1 MIFISTC
8 SQDTTTDIV
17 MGELDATDVLR
28 FNIDKPGDFTW
39 DFHRAGFRIVGRTSG
54 REITEKTFTSFYL
67 RKPMYF
73 ELIDVP
79 QHGCVENWRREETME
94 LFNDFFRECQN
105 RGLVTLV
112 RSQNNKYGKLRQL
125 LVAEKHFRVAPWHFF
140 HGELPDELMHG
151 RWVVKSM
158 TSTMIGKD
166 KVFLV
171 REVDPRALDLAW
183 PWFVQEL
190 IEGEEEVTV
199 VYVDG
204 KTFAANAPR
213 ESFGG
218 EDSRK
223 SLMEKPA
230 PWPRCELLPED
241 ERAIKGFMDETGYR
255 FGRFDFIRKEGEL
268 WFLELNP
275 NGQWAWLDQNNEHG
289 LVSMVADAIKSEDRA
304 HRERPSRQE
313 PPPSSR
319 GASR

>member
-39 DFHRAGFRIVGRTSG
+39 DFHRAGFRIVDRTSG

-213 ESFGG
+213 VSFGG

-223 SLMEKPA
+223 SLMENPI
-230 PWPRCELLPED
+230 PWPRCELAPED

-255 FGRFDFIRKEGEL
+255 FGRFDFIRKGGEL

-275 NGQWAWLDQNNEHG
+275 NGQWAWLDEKNEHG
-289 LVSMVADAIKSEDRA
+289 LVSMVADAIKSEDRTR
-304 HRERPSRQE
+304 RERPFRRE

-319 GASR
+319 AASR

>member
-39 DFHRAGFRIVGRTSG
+39 DFHRAGFRIVDRTSG

-79 QHGCVENWRREETME
+79 RHGCVENWRREETME

-213 ESFGG
+213 DSFGS

-223 SLMEKPA
+223 SLMENPI
-230 PWPRCELLPED
+230 PWPRCELSPED

-255 FGRFDFIRKEGEL
+255 FGRFDFIRKDGEL

-275 NGQWAWLDQNNEHG
+275 NGQWAWLDEKNEHG
-289 LVSMVADAIKSEDRA
+289 LVSLVADAIKSEDQA
-304 HRERPSRQE
+304 HRERPSRQG

-319 GASR
+319 AVSR

>member
-39 DFHRAGFRIVGRTSG
+39 DFHRAGFRIVDRTSG

-79 QHGCVENWRREETME
+79 RHGCVENWRREETVE
-94 LFNDFFRECQN
+94 LFNDFFRECQS

-125 LVAEKHFRVAPWHFF
+125 LVAKKHFRVAPWHFF

-183 PWFVQEL
+183 PWFVQER

-213 ESFGG
+213 VSFGG

-223 SLMEKPA
+223 SLMENPI
-230 PWPRCELLPED
+230 PWPRCELAPED

-255 FGRFDFIRKEGEL
+255 FGRFDFIRKDGEL

-275 NGQWAWLDQNNEHG
+275 NGQWAWLDEKNEHG

-304 HRERPSRQE
+304 HRERPSRQG
-313 PPPSSR
+313 PLPSSR
-319 GASR
+319 AISR

>member
-1 MIFISTC
+1 
-8 SQDTTTDIV
+8 

-79 QHGCVENWRREETME
+79 RHGCVENWRREETVE
-94 LFNDFFRECQN
+94 LFNDFFRECQS

-213 ESFGG
+213 DSFGS

-223 SLMEKPA
+223 SLMENPI
-230 PWPRCELLPED
+230 PWPRCELSPED

-255 FGRFDFIRKEGEL
+255 FGRFDFIRKGGEL

-275 NGQWAWLDQNNEHG
+275 NGQWAWLDEKNEHG
-289 LVSMVADAIKSEDRA
+289 LVSLVADAIKSEDQA
-304 HRERPSRQE
+304 HRERPSRQG

-319 GASR
+319 AVSR